1 MAPPE
6 EHALVQAAQQVN
18 DLFDSEELT
27 KAVETE
33 EFRVFLD
40 HIPIAIAISK
50 LMRGDQ
56 RIIYV
61 NKAYEALT
69 GQACPEIRGRGWSI
83 LDSFRLED
91 EPHHTFSE
99 SIRKGDDYLG
109 TFQRAEPRLTLV
121 EAYTGVVENED
132 TAKTYRIVALIDVT
146 ARERAQ
152 REEFARQIRDKD
164 VMLKEIQHRV
174 RNNLQLVA
182 ALIRLEAR
190 CERRGDK
197 VNLDR
202 LAGRIESL
210 QLLYQ
215 AMAPEA
221 WGDDIELGH
230 YVSQIASAVMA
241 TYGVEGIR
249 LDLKID
255 VTPTSL
261 NVAMPV
267 GLLVNELMT
276 NAFKYAFNGRGTGVI
291 TLECLQQNDE
301 RCRVVVADDGVGLPE
316 GTSWPVPGKIGALVL
331 QILRENTETDVN
343 VESASSK
350 GTRVTINF
358 VPQAPVRKPN

>member
-1 MAPPE
+1 MALPGE
-6 EHALVQAAQQVN
+6 QASDQSAQQVN

-33 EFRVFLD
+33 EFRIFLD

-69 GQACPEIRGRGWSI
+69 GETCPEVRGRGWSI

-91 EPHHTFSE
+91 EPHLTFSE

-109 TFQRAEPRLTLV
+109 TFLRTEPKLTLV
-121 EAYTGVVENED
+121 EAFTGVVENED
-132 TAKTYRIVALIDVT
+132 TAKAYRIVALINVT

-174 RNNLQLVA
+174 KNNLQLVA

-190 CERRGDK
+190 SERKGDK

-202 LAGRIESL
+202 LAGRIEAL

-215 AMAPEA
+215 AMSPEA

-255 VTPTSL
+255 TIPASI

-267 GLLVNELMT
+267 GLIVNELMI

-291 TLECLQQNDE
+291 TLECLQQNDAQ
-301 RCRVVVADDGVGLPE
+301 CRILVADDGVGLPE
-316 GTSWPVPGKIGALVL
+316 GTSWPVVGKIGALVL

-343 VESASSK
+343 VESGSGK
-350 GTRVTINF
+350 GTRVTIKF
-358 VPQAPVRKPN
+358 APQAPVRKAN

>member
-1 MAPPE
+1 MGPPE
-6 EHALVQAAQQVN
+6 EPASDAAAQQVN

-27 KAVETE
+27 KAIETE
-33 EFRVFLD
+33 EFRIFLD
-40 HIPIAIAISK
+40 HIPMAIAISR

-69 GQACPEIRGRGWSI
+69 GETCSEVRGRGWSI
-83 LDSFRLED
+83 LDSFKQED
-91 EPHHTFSE
+91 EPHLTFSE

-109 TFQRAEPRLTLV
+109 TFQRTEPKLTLV

-152 REEFARQIRDKD
+152 RDEFARQIRDKD

-174 RNNLQLVA
+174 KNNLQLVA

-190 CERRGDK
+190 SERKGDK

-202 LAGRIESL
+202 LAGRIEAL

-215 AMAPEA
+215 AMSPEA
-221 WGDDIELGH
+221 WGDDVELGH
-230 YVSQIASAVMA
+230 YVNQIASAVMA

-255 VTPTSL
+255 TIPASI

-267 GLLVNELMT
+267 GLIVNELMI

-291 TLECLQQNDE
+291 ALECLQQNDGQ
-301 RCRVVVADDGVGLPE
+301 CRILVADDGMGLPE
-316 GTSWPVPGKIGALVL
+316 GISWPVVGKIGALVL

-343 VESASSK
+343 VESASGK
-350 GTRVTINF
+350 GTRVTIKF
-358 VPQAPVRKPN
+358 APQAPVRKQN

>member
-1 MAPPE
+1 MNQERTSMAPPE
-6 EHALVQAAQQVN
+6 ENASVQTAQQVN

-27 KAVETE
+27 KAIETE
-33 EFRVFLD
+33 EFRIFLD

-56 RIIYV
+56 RVIYV
-61 NKAYEALT
+61 NKAYEGLT
-69 GQACPEIRGRGWSI
+69 GQVCAEVRGRGWSI

-91 EPHHTFSE
+91 EPHHVLSE
-99 SIRKGDDYLG
+99 SILRGDDYLG
-109 TFQRAEPRLTLV
+109 TFQRTQPRLTLV
-121 EAYTGVVENED
+121 EAYTGVFENEGPV
-132 TAKTYRIVALIDVT
+132 KTCCIIALIDVT

-152 REEFARQIRDKD
+152 REECARQVRDKD

-190 CERRGDK
+190 CERKGDK
-197 VNLDR
+197 VNLDG

-230 YVSQIASAVMA
+230 YVSQIASAIMA

-249 LDLKID
+249 LNLKID
-255 VTPTSL
+255 VTSASI

-267 GLLVNELMT
+267 
-276 NAFKYAFNGRGTGVI
+276 
-291 TLECLQQNDE
+291 
-301 RCRVVVADDGVGLPE
+301 
-316 GTSWPVPGKIGALVL
+316 
-331 QILRENTETDVN
+331 
-343 VESASSK
+343 
-350 GTRVTINF
+350 
-358 VPQAPVRKPN
+358 